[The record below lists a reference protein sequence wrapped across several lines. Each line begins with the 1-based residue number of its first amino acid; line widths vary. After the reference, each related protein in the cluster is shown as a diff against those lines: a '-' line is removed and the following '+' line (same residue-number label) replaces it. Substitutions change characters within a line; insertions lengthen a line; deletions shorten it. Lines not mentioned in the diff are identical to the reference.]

1 MKKIFVIL
9 ISIVIPSILFAQQKT
24 GNLTVF
30 SEDGDKFYLF
40 LNGEKQNDIPQ
51 TNIRVEELPQ
61 PYYRAKIVF
70 EDQTLTEISKN
81 LPVADAD
88 DVMMDVTYR
97 LRKDK
102 NKKVKLNPYSS
113 IEVAPEFIIPAGMYV
128 RKFGQPQPTQP
139 QTNQNQVGYQTTTKT
154 SSNTMNAN
162 VNVPGLN
169 MNISIN
175 DPNTQVIS
183 STTTTTTRS
192 NTTGSTTTPATPA
205 PPTNKNCTGSPMNL
219 SDFAAAKK
227 TIKESSFND
236 TKLSTAKSI
245 ASANCLNVDQVV
257 EICKLFSF
265 EEAKLDF
272 AKYAYKYTTD
282 PKNYFKVNS
291 VFSFS
296 SSKEELNDY
305 ITANK

>member
-1 MKKIFVIL
+1 MKKFLVIL

-70 EDQTLTEISKN
+70 EDQTLAEITKT
-81 LPVADAD
+81 LPVSDVD

-113 IEVAPEFIIPAGMYV
+113 TAVVPEFVIPAGMYV
-128 RKFGQPQPTQP
+128 RRYGQPQ
-139 QTNQNQVGYQTTTKT
+139 NNNQVGYQTTTT
-154 SSNTMNAN
+154 TTANTMNAS
-162 VNVPGLN
+162 VSVPGVN

-175 DPNTQVIS
+175 DPNMVVT
-183 STTTTTTRS
+183 STTTTTSSSSSSTGGIKPPPPS
-192 NTTGSTTTPATPA
+192 N
-205 PPTNKNCTGSPMNL
+205 NNCSGWPMKQN
-219 SDFAAAKK
+219 DFDAAKK
-227 TIKESSFND
+227 TINESSFD
-236 TKLSTAKSI
+236 ETKLSTAKSI
-245 ASANCLNVDQVV
+245 ASANCLNSDQVT

-265 EEAKLDF
+265 EQSKLDF
-272 AKYAYKYTTD
+272 AKYAFKYTTD
-282 PKNYFKVNS
+282 QKNYFKVNS

-296 SSKEELNDY
+296 ASKEELNKFV
-305 ITANK
+305 AGE

>member
-9 ISIVIPSILFAQQKT
+9 LSIAIPSILFAQQKT

-61 PYYRAKIVF
+61 PYYRAKIIF
-70 EDQTLTEISKN
+70 EDQTLGEISKT

-102 NKKVKLNPYSS
+102 NRKVKLNPYSS
-113 IEVAPEFIIPAGMYV
+113 TEVVPEFVIPAGMYV
-128 RKFGQPQPTQP
+128 RKFGQPQ
-139 QTNQNQVGYQTTTKT
+139 NNQVGYQTTTTT
-154 SSNTMNAN
+154 SANTMNAS
-162 VNVPGLN
+162 VSVPGVN

-175 DPNTQVIS
+175 DPNMVVT
-183 STTTTTTRS
+183 STTTTTTSSSSTGGIKTPPPS
-192 NTTGSTTTPATPA
+192 N
-205 PPTNKNCTGSPMNL
+205 NNCSGWPMKQN
-219 SDFAAAKK
+219 DFDVAKR
-227 TIKESSFND
+227 TINESSFD
-236 TKLSTAKSI
+236 ETKLSTAKSI
-245 ASANCLNVDQVV
+245 ASSNCLSSDQVT

-265 EEAKLDF
+265 EQSKLDF

-282 PKNYFKVNS
+282 QKNYFKVNS

-296 SSKEELNDY
+296 ASKEELNKFVAGD
-305 ITANK
+305 